1 MLQVRKAG
9 GEGPI
14 GDKVIVVDISTA
26 DGLTGILPVNMCK
39 GCVVI
44 HRDKLHLGIFDHQHD
59 PADVQLAPESPPQR
73 NQQLSC
79 VGFQNCI
86 HQLRILFSILPYPG
100 KLSIRASPE
109 IIVKKN
115 LNFHE
120 YLPGDVYRLH
130 LADKNVAPKAP
141 DNEFVKLLVEQQFSA
156 ATENFDETMKNTLPP
171 EKLEETWKLTTSQI
185 GPFKQQIGLRTEKQ
199 LGYDIVFITCEFE
212 KGHLDIKVV
221 YNDKKQVAGLFF
233 VPTSPDVLESYRQTP
248 QLVTQKQPYIEIDDP
263 NTAGLVRII
272 QRLNTVLNETTTAQN
287 DSKNQLDELRNR
299 FDDAVATGFEKEQTL
314 LAEKEKYE
322 QQIHDIKKDYDDLK
336 ALTQQTAE
344 QQVQTLMARLDEE
357 KADSYA
363 LKQDL
368 LKTKAQLEVVR

>member
-1 MLQVRKAG
+1 MPAGKKPQTDPMLYYLITFVGLFLVATIFAVICYIKIEDYRTIADTSKSQLEQMATPAEQRKGLGKIVGRIPRGKSALGTMVDYLDQMVYLIIG
-9 GEGPI
+9 GFPEDTSAEVKI
-14 GDKVIVVDISTA
+14 DTANRKVKDTL
-26 DGLTGILPVNMCK
+26 GL
-39 GCVVI
+39 
-44 HRDKLHLGIFDHQHD
+44 
-59 PADVQLAPESPPQR
+59 LA
-73 NQQLSC
+73 QQ
-79 VGFQNCI
+79 
-86 HQLRILFSILPYPG
+86 
-100 KLSIRASPE
+100 
-109 IIVKKN
+109 
-115 LNFHE
+115 
-120 YLPGDVYRLH
+120 H
-130 LADKNVAPKAP
+130 LAAKNVAPEAP

-156 ATENFDETMKNTLPP
+156 ATENFDETMKNTLLP

-221 YNDKKQVAGLFF
+221 YNDEKQVAGLFF
-233 VPTSPDVLESYRQTP
+233 VPTSPEVLESYRQTP

-287 DSKNQLDELRNR
+287 DLKNQLDELRNR
-299 FDDAVATGFEKEQTL
+299 FDDAMAATSEKEKIL
-314 LAEKEKYE
+314 LAEKENYE
-322 QQIHDIKKDYDDLK
+322 QQVHDIKKDYDELK

-363 LKQDL
+363 LKPTDGN
-368 LKTKAQLEVVR
+368 A